1 MLLYTDTRPIGFDQ
15 IVDHFLKILHSS
27 MLCSLMF
34 LKIHQSGIPRVL
46 FGCYKAAAVSVHIL
60 CTLSVH

>member
-15 IVDHFLKILHSS
+15 IDHFLKILHSS
-27 MLCSLMF
+27 ILCSLML
-34 LKIHQSGIPRVL
+34 LKIHQSGILRVL